1 MQMKRLIGFG
11 RLRAWGSLM
20 LIAVLA
26 LALFATDVLALEG
39 TFGKDVT
46 ISIDTTLSYT
56 SSWRVDSHDKYL
68 SELDLS
74 IDKDPK
80 TALDF
85 SQGDANFDNGD
96 QFVSTFRA
104 LMDVDVNWKD
114 DYGVFLR
121 GSAFYDTVYS
131 DDEGKFAQ
139 TGPLSGGP
147 DTYTSD
153 YNDFEQVH
161 GYNAEILDAFVY
173 GNFKLGD
180 VPLTARVGR
189 QTIFWG
195 ESLLVFGSV
204 ATAMNPI
211 DATLANTPGAE
222 TKELIMPTGRAYASV
237 STPNDKLTLAANY
250 KWEWEKSK
258 LDEAGAY
265 FSTNNATD
273 DSVKDVLGFKRGGDI
288 GEDDGDEYGVALRY
302 AQDNGD
308 EWGLFFLNYREST
321 PRLVGLPWPDGT
333 PFDLD
338 PKDGAMNPFNYYAL
352 EYDDNVKM
360 YAATFSSVFA
370 PTNTNYA
377 VEVSYRPEI
386 LVRLHEPFFTG
397 VPGGLTGTLYG
408 LPPVYEKDKLLQ
420 VQANAIH
427 LFGDVPGADAATGYI
442 EWAYNTLF
450 DHSSDEL
457 LKDKWA
463 TGGKAKLVLDYFN
476 VLDGLDLKVPLSIA
490 VNPKGKTSYALSG
503 LNEGASSFGI
513 GVDGTYLGVY
523 QAGISYTNFS
533 GNPDDNNKTDRD
545 YVSVNFKY
553 TF

>member
-1 MQMKRLIGFG
+1 MEVKRLIGVG
-11 RLRAWGSLM
+11 RFK
-20 LIAVLA
+20 VLGTA
-26 LALFATDVLALEG
+26 TLLVAFAMTMIATDVLALEG
-39 TFGKDVT
+39 TFGTDGT
-46 ISIDTTLSYT
+46 ISVDTTLSYT
-56 SSWRVDSHDKYL
+56 SSWRVDNQDKYL
-68 SELDLS
+68 SVLDTAL
-74 IDKDPK
+74 DKDPK
-80 TALDF
+80 TALDY
-85 SQGDANFDNGD
+85 SRGDANFDNGD
-96 QFVSTFRA
+96 QFLSTFRA
-104 LMDVDVNWKD
+104 LVDVDVNWKG

-121 GSAFYDTVYS
+121 ASAFYDTVYS
-131 DDEGKFAQ
+131 DDEDKFGT

-147 DTYTSD
+147 DYYTND
-153 YNDFEQVH
+153 YDKFEDVH
-161 GYNAEILDAFVY
+161 GYNAEILDAFAY
-173 GNFKLGD
+173 GNFRLGE
-180 VPLTARVGR
+180 VPLTLRVGR

-211 DATLANTPGAE
+211 DVTLANTPGAE
-222 TKELIMPTGRAYASV
+222 TKELIMPTGRAYAAV

-250 KWEWEKSK
+250 KYEWEQST
-258 LDEAGAY
+258 LDEAGSY

-273 DSVKDVLGFKRGGDI
+273 HSIRNVLGFFRGEDI

-308 EWGLFFLNYREST
+308 EWGLYFLNYREST
-321 PRLVGLPWPDGT
+321 PRLVGLDWPDGT

-338 PKDGAMNPFNYYAL
+338 PKDGSMNPYNYYGL

-386 LVRLHEPFFTG
+386 HVRLHKPFFTG
-397 VPGGLTGTLYG
+397 APPFVGTIYG
-408 LPPVYEKDKLLQ
+408 LPPEYEKDKLLQ
-420 VQANAIH
+420 IQANAIH

-442 EWAYNTLF
+442 EWAYNTVF
-450 DHSSDEL
+450 DHDSDEL
-457 LKDKWA
+457 LKEKWA
-463 TGGKAKLVLDYFN
+463 TGGKAKLILDYFN

-490 VNPKGKTSYALSG
+490 WNPKGKTSYALSG

-513 GVDGTYLGVY
+513 GVEGTYLGAY
-523 QAGISYTNFS
+523 KAGASYTGFY

-545 YVSVNFKY
+545 YVSFTMKY